1 MLLHCSYEI
10 IKESLSNNVD
20 LILFKPFNYNAI
32 INLRNENQGDI
43 CRVVKEQSKQFSIL
57 FRRINIYT

>member
-10 IKESLSNNVD
+10 IKESVSNNVD
-20 LILFKPFNYNAI
+20 LILFKPFNYKAM

-43 CRVVKEQSKQFSIL
+43 CRLLKNNLSNLASYSEG
-57 FRRINIYT
+57 

>member
-20 LILFKPFNYNAI
+20 LILFKPFNYKAM

-43 CRVVKEQSKQFSIL
+43 CRLLKNNLSNLASYSEG
-57 FRRINIYT
+57 

>member
-20 LILFKPFNYNAI
+20 LILFKPFNYKAM

-43 CRVVKEQSKQFSIL
+43 CRLLKNNLSNLACYSEG
-57 FRRINIYT
+57 

>member
-43 CRVVKEQSKQFSIL
+43 CRLLKNNLSNLASYSEG
-57 FRRINIYT
+57 